1 MCLMYRCLL
10 FSNFGSPVQTYLSRY
25 RIELEIFCCGKKT
38 CFKSISQMY
47 DGVFNSVF
55 SQGVFIK
62 LFASVDI
69 KPARNIQQLSNSLH
83 IAIYACNSLQKYIW
97 HCIPSHTV
105 IYFIAYSEVYLAQI
119 CAFFILH
126 IRTLRM
132 CRQLLMRWRCMQLY
146 SECLEKLFYV
156 RRR

>member
-10 FSNFGSPVQTYLSRY
+10 FSNFGSPVQTYLIGY

-62 LFASVDI
+62 LLASVDI
-69 KPARNIQQLSNSLH
+69 KPETYNSYL
-83 IAIYACNSLQKYIW
+83 IPYI
-97 HCIPSHTV
+97 
-105 IYFIAYSEVYLAQI
+105 
-119 CAFFILH
+119 
-126 IRTLRM
+126 
-132 CRQLLMRWRCMQLY
+132 
-146 SECLEKLFYV
+146 
-156 RRR
+156 